1 MTLWHYAVG
10 GEEKGPIDEAE
21 LLALVAERTLTRDT
35 LVWRPGKG
43 DWARVT
49 DTPELMVGL
58 EPEDPPAEL
67 APEAMPPKIPD
78 APLARPWARFWATWL
93 DLCLFGY
100 VAGFMLAFAILLLP
114 RSFLLPFY
122 PQWRTVV
129 ELLLAFSVIALA
141 VLLRAVVMALFGT
154 SPGKALFGLRVAQ
167 LNDQGRV
174 RFHLAR
180 EMMMWLR
187 GMALHFL
194 PLTLV
199 TLILQYRRVA
209 DGEPAGH
216 DRDRARVEG
225 RRISGVRFGAGVI
238 AALLAPIV
246 LNKVTDPFANR
257 MIAALAPAVEQ
268 QTFVNPVTGKQTTFD
283 ALWVVED
290 RSQENMLFV
299 ISSDRLGTG
308 MHFGLEKIPETM
320 THQQYAEAIAAANW
334 DTHDVSADWVPVT
347 INGQEAIRTTMKARA
362 KPSQDTE
369 MTLMLRGQNAWRVAA
384 PPPDANGR
392 DAALDLLIAA
402 VFDTI
407 E

>member
-21 LLALVAERTLTRDT
+21 LLSLFAERTLTRET
-35 LVWRPGKG
+35 LVWRPGTG

-49 DTPELMVGL
+49 ETPELMVAL
-58 EPEDPPAEL
+58 EPEDPPTEL

-78 APLARPWARFWATWL
+78 APLARPWARFWATVL
-93 DLCLFGY
+93 DLSLLIHAASLLIVFVIFALPWFGGFGFLNSRLTVLFVY
-100 VAGFMLAFAILLLP
+100 AVLVLSLAILL
-114 RSFLLPFY
+114 
-122 PQWRTVV
+122 
-129 ELLLAFSVIALA
+129 
-141 VLLRAVVMALFGT
+141 RAAVMAVFGT
-154 SPGKALFGLRVAQ
+154 SPGKALFGIRVVQ
-167 LNDQGRV
+167 LNDQGRAL
-174 RFHLAR
+174 FHVTR

-187 GMALHFL
+187 GLALYIF

-199 TLILQYRRVA
+199 TLVLQYRRVA

-246 LNKVTDPFANR
+246 LNKVTDPFADR

-290 RSQENMLFV
+290 RSQEDMLFV

-308 MHFGLEKIPETM
+308 MHFGLEKVPETM

-347 INGQEAIRTTMKARA
+347 INGQQAIRTTMQARA

-402 VFDTI
+402 IVETI